1 MDLNSPISSLPHTSP
16 VTLRRFRSIGI
27 NTFADLLNYF
37 PFRYEDYSIVSTINR
52 LQPGET
58 ITIRGKILDLKNV
71 YTKHGLKIQKVVIE
85 DPTGKIE
92 VVWYNQPYLVR
103 LFKVGDLLSVAGTVQ
118 QFGTKLSIQPYDYQL
133 GSNRIHTGR
142 LVPVYPE
149 KKGLSAKVIRE
160 KIFWLLS
167 NVDLPPDSLPE
178 KIVSFNH
185 LTDLPTAYKNVH
197 FPENKALALEARNR
211 LAFDELFLVQLSA
224 ALLKQSRNKQK
235 VNHQLVI
242 NTDIQ
247 HKLNLFIAGLPFQLT
262 RSQQQVVNEINSD
275 LILKKPMNRFLLG
288 DVGSGKTVVATI
300 ACYLTHL
307 NHYQSLFMAPTE
319 ILAHQHYQ
327 TISKLLKPYD
337 IKVGLFTSSKKI
349 KQYDLIIGTHALLNE
364 KLLFEKVGLVI
375 IDEQHRFGVSQRA
388 KLRDKGINPH
398 LLTMTAT
405 PIPRTVAL
413 TLFGELDMSIID
425 EMPLGRIPIKTFFVN
440 NNKRNDC
447 YHWISNEIKNRK
459 IQVFIVCP
467 LIEESENE
475 TMKSVKA
482 VINEYENLKNNVF
495 KQYRVGLI
503 HGKLKSKEKEQI
515 MTDFNQKKYDI
526 LIATPVVEVGID
538 ISNATIMIIEGS
550 ERYGLAQLHQ
560 LRGRVGRGD
569 KQSYCFLFT
578 EKTVEKI
585 IQRLRFFTQTY
596 SGQKLAEYDFIH
608 RGAGT
613 IFGTKQHGFINLK
626 IASLSDFSLI
636 KKTRSAVDY
645 FVNHNKIS
653 SYPLLQ
659 SSLKKMP
666 SENIVN
672 N

>member
-1 MDLNSPISSLPHTSP
+1 MDLNSGINNLPKTSP
-16 VTLRRFRSIGI
+16 ITIRRFKSIGI
-27 NTFADLLNYF
+27 NIFWDLLNYF
-37 PFRYEDYSIVSTINR
+37 PFRYEDYSLISTINR

-92 VVWYNQPYLVR
+92 VVWYNQPYLIR
-103 LFKVGDLLSVAGTVQ
+103 LFKTGDLLSVAGTVQ
-118 QFGTKLSIQPYDYQL
+118 QFGDKLSIQPYDYQL
-133 GSNRIHTGR
+133 GQYQIHTGR

-149 KKGLSAKVIRE
+149 KLGLSTKVIRE
-160 KIFWLLS
+160 KMFWLL
-167 NVDLPPDSLPE
+167 NNINLLPDSLPE
-178 KIVSFNH
+178 KIINFNH
-185 LTDLPTAYKNVH
+185 LTNLPFAYKNIH
-197 FPENKALALEARNR
+197 FPENKTLAVEARNR

-224 ALLKQSRNKQK
+224 ALLKQTRNKQK
-235 VNHQLVI
+235 VNYQLLI
-242 NTDIQ
+242 DAENRR
-247 HKLNLFIAGLPFQLT
+247 KLDSFIAHLPFQLT
-262 RSQQQVVNEINSD
+262 DSQQQVVNEINSD
-275 LILKKPMNRFLLG
+275 LILRKPMNRFLQG

-307 NHYQSLFMAPTE
+307 NHYQSLFMVPTE

-327 TISKLLKPYD
+327 TISKLLKPYN

-364 KLLFEKVGLVI
+364 KLLFKKVGLVI

-425 EMPLGRIPIKTFFVN
+425 KMPPGRIPIKTFFVN

-447 YHWISNEIKNRK
+447 YHWINNEIKNKK

-467 LIEESENE
+467 LIEESEHE

-482 VINEYENLKNNVF
+482 VVNEYENLKNNVF

-538 ISNATIMIIEGS
+538 IGNATIMIIEGA

-560 LRGRVGRGD
+560 LRGRVGRSD

-578 EKTVEKI
+578 EKSEEKI
-585 IQRLRFFTQTY
+585 ITRLRFFTQTY
-596 SGQKLAEYDFIH
+596 SGQKLAEYDFMH
-608 RGAGT
+608 RGPGT
-613 IFGTKQHGFINLK
+613 IFGIKQHGFINLK
-626 IASLSDFSLI
+626 IASLADLTLI

-645 FVNHNKIS
+645 FINHYKIN
-653 SYPLLQ
+653 SYPQLK
-659 SSLKKMP
+659 SSLKEMQTA
-666 SENIVN
+666 NIIN